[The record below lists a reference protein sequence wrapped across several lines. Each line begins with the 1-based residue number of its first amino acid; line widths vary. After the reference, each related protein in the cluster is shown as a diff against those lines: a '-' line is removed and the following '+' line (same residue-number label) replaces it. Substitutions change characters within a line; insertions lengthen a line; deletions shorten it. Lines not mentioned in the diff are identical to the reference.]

1 MNNVMKQIVTM
12 FLDPNTSEQYLLG
25 WRSMITNKDMSSFDS
40 ASVEYH
46 EGRGDAYNALECLD
60 KEVA

>member
-25 WRSMITNKDMSSFDS
+25 WRDTIRSKEMRFDN
-40 ASVEYH
+40 ACVVYH
-46 EGRGDAYNALECLD
+46 EGRGDAYSALECLD
-60 KEVA
+60 QEVA